1 MRSGALWM
9 MALAIC
15 GWCGPRPSVR
25 DVTLVATGMSFVLA
39 GEPDVVNP
47 PLTFRPGER
56 VRLILENEAPGMRHD
71 VAIPAWGVAVDPV
84 GFGERAEI
92 TFTVP
97 ADASRVD
104 YYCRPHA
111 AMMRGQVD
119 VQETQ
124 RRAANHEPPHGLHV
138 P

>member
-1 MRSGALWM
+1 VRSGALWL

-15 GWCGPRPSVR
+15 GGCGQMPPAR
-25 DVTLVATGMSFVLA
+25 DVTLVATGMAFVLPD
-39 GEPDVVNP
+39 EPNAVNP

-56 VRLILENEAPGMRHD
+56 VRLILRNEAPGMRHD
-71 VAIPAWGVAVDPV
+71 VAIPAWDVAVDPV
-84 GFGERAEI
+84 GFGERAEV

-104 YYCRPHA
+104 YHCRPHA

-119 VQETQ
+119 VRDTP
-124 RRAANHEPPHGLHV
+124 RRAANDEPPHGLHV